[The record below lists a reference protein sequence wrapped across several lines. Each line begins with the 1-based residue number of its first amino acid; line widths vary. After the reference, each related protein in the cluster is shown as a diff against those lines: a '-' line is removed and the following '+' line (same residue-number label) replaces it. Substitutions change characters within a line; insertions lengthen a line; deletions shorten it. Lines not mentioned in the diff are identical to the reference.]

1 MKTFAISFLLILSFQ
16 FLGKAQSLESLKA
29 IDAVTS
35 KEMSLLDFKSDKGT
49 VIIFFNPDCPFA
61 KMYASRILSL
71 REKYQ
76 ALGFKF
82 LLVHPE
88 SGVSDVEQTELRSY
102 IDDSGMRTSFLIDQ
116 GQTWIKQ
123 FQITKIPETVILK
136 WKNET
141 AKVMFKGAIDNNPQA
156 ESAVTER
163 FLERALNQQLKG
175 ESPLPAQVRAVGCN
189 IRQF

>member
-1 MKTFAISFLLILSFQ
+1 MKTFAISLLLIFTLQ
-16 FLGKAQSLESLKA
+16 FLVKAQSIENLKG

-35 KEMSLLDFKSDKGT
+35 KEMSITDFKSDKGT
-49 VIIFFNPDCPFA
+49 VVIFFNPDCPFA

-88 SGVSDVEQTELRSY
+88 SGISDAEQMALRSY

-116 GQTWIKQ
+116 GQLWIKQ
-123 FQITKIPETVILK
+123 FQITKIPESVVLK
-136 WKNET
+136 WENET
-141 AKVMFKGAIDNNPQA
+141 AKVTFKGAIDNNPQA
-156 ESAVTER
+156 ETAVTER

-175 ESPLPAQVRAVGCN
+175 ENPLPSQVRAVGCN